1 MLPPLF
7 VSAFHPLSCL
17 GILRLSSRS
26 RPHLTLTHTVPLFY
40 MAGCLE
46 LRFGDS
52 TANLCS
58 LSPPPPPLHFQS
70 VTRPI
75 PNTVGVQ
82 TQTGLRIRSVSNV
95 RDSCKAG
102 SWMVS
107 RYCGVSHRKSAR
119 IYPPSR
125 LRAMAV
131 RRLQRC
137 PAVRKMLSLYIAPS
151 QRQSKTRLEL
161 MFEGARSRFQWSRF
175 SQCYYSF
182 WGYACCGSVL

>member
-1 MLPPLF
+1 
-7 VSAFHPLSCL
+7 
-17 GILRLSSRS
+17 
-26 RPHLTLTHTVPLFY
+26 
-40 MAGCLE
+40 
-46 LRFGDS
+46 
-52 TANLCS
+52 
-58 LSPPPPPLHFQS
+58 
-70 VTRPI
+70 
-75 PNTVGVQ
+75 
-82 TQTGLRIRSVSNV
+82 
-95 RDSCKAG
+95 
-102 SWMVS
+102 MVS